1 MNWNNYY
8 LAQAGYGDYDVFR
21 GSIYQKG
28 HGLGGNFRK
37 FFNWIVPLF
46 QKYAMPSIKKG
57 ATAIGQTAIDS
68 LTNMAKDAIKGKKIK
83 ETSKENL
90 ETAINTLKTRAENH
104 LQGKGRKR
112 KKKILFRKKDIF
124 SE

>member
-1 MNWNNYY
+1 
-8 LAQAGYGDYDVFR
+8 
-21 GSIYQKG
+21 
-28 HGLGGNFRK
+28 
-37 FFNWIVPLF
+37 
-46 QKYAMPSIKKG
+46 
-57 ATAIGQTAIDS
+57 
-68 LTNMAKDAIKGKKIK
+68 MAKDAIKGKKIK

>member
-21 GSIYQKG
+21 VSIYQKG

-46 QKYAMPSIKKG
+46 QKYAMPTIKKG
-57 ATAIGQTAIDS
+57 ATALGKTAIDS

-104 LQGKGRKR
+104 LQGKGRK
-112 KKKILFRKKDIF
+112 KKKENFI
-124 SE
+124 

>member
-1 MNWNNYY
+1 
-8 LAQAGYGDYDVFR
+8 
-21 GSIYQKG
+21 
-28 HGLGGNFRK
+28 
-37 FFNWIVPLF
+37 
-46 QKYAMPSIKKG
+46 MPTIKKG
-57 ATAIGQTAIDS
+57 ATALGETAIDS